1 MTLETVST
9 AKSFGGLQGV
19 YRHQSRET
27 GTPMTFSVY
36 VPAQARSGRSLPVV
50 WYLSGLTC
58 THANVTDKGQF
69 QRACAELGLIFVAP
83 DTSPRGEGV
92 PDDPAYDFGQG
103 AGFYLDAT
111 QPPWA
116 ANFRMESYIADELPR
131 LIAAEFPADMAR
143 QAITGHSMGGHGA
156 LTLAL
161 RHPGQWKSVSAFAPI
176 ASPAR
181 CPWGRKALDGYLG
194 PDLAAWRG
202 HDATALIEDGAR
214 VAEIL
219 VDQGDADSFLE
230 TELKPQLLVEACE
243 AAGIPLTLR
252 MQPGYDHSYAFIS
265 TFMAEHLTWHAERLG

>member
-1 MTLETVST
+1 LTLETVST
-9 AKSFGGLQGV
+9 AKSFGGVQGV

-36 VPAQARSGRSLPVV
+36 LPPEAEAARPMPVV

-69 QRACAELGLIFVAP
+69 QRACAELGLILVAP
-83 DTSPRGEGV
+83 DTSPRGESV

-111 QPPWA
+111 QAPWA
-116 ANFRMESYIADELPR
+116 ANFRMESYIAGELPE

-176 ASPAR
+176 VSPMR
-181 CPWGRKALDGYLG
+181 CPWGEKALGGYLG
-194 PDLAAWRG
+194 PDRATWRG

-214 VAEIL
+214 VGEIL
-219 VDQGDADSFLE
+219 VDQGEADSFLE
-230 TELKPQLLVEACE
+230 TQLKPQLLAQACE

-252 MQPGYDHSYAFIS
+252 MQPGYDHSYAFVS
-265 TFMAEHLTWHAERLG
+265 TFMAEHLAWHAERLG